1 MNRNKFFLNFKKS
14 RIIFLYILECLF
26 FFGMISLFIK
36 IKAPAPLFK
45 IHKKTYFWI
54 QNDKILNQILIS
66 NILKF
71 IVESVGFD
79 ICRFK

>member
-1 MNRNKFFLNFKKS
+1 
-14 RIIFLYILECLF
+14 
-26 FFGMISLFIK
+26 MISLFIK

-45 IHKKTYFWI
+45 NQKKLIDFWI